1 MNRKS
6 LIFLT
11 VAAAFAVPAAAQAPR
26 TSGGSDSMAPKT
38 EASATAHG
46 GFAGL
51 DKNNDGYI
59 SRDEALE
66 APWVSRFSEIDK
78 DNDGRVSRSEFDA
91 SQGAAR
97 GATGTTSTPAKKPE
111 KPMK

>member
-38 EASATAHG
+38 EASATAQG

-97 GATGTTSTPAKKPE
+97 GATGGATATPKKPE